1 MTGLGTGKQLAEL
14 LAVGATDSQLA
25 PLIHEAD
32 LTDVQISALTLDSR
46 TVQPGMLFFA
56 RSGVAHRG
64 CDFILDA
71 QAKGAA
77 AVVVAAADWQAGF
90 TGQNQ
95 VTIPVIQAED
105 TDAATGA
112 IAAQFYGQPGK
123 QLKVIGVTGTNGK
136 TSCAHYIAQG
146 LNALGETTAL
156 IGTVGNGLL
165 DDLQPATHTTPDAIS
180 LQALLAEFVETGAT
194 AVVME
199 VSSHALDQQRVAGLK
214 FDLAAFTNLSR
225 DHLDYHGDMQGYF
238 SAKARLFT
246 ELQVPRQVINLDD
259 EYGQRLQAL
268 ATGSS
273 VTTFGENTGAA
284 VVASDVNLNSK
295 GIAAELKTPWGAL
308 QIHSP
313 LLGRFNLSNLLL
325 TVSALGELG
334 FSASKIAAAIAN
346 IHAVP
351 GRMQAVQSKL
361 PLILVDYAHTPDAL
375 EKALQALVDY
385 CQGDLVCVFG
395 CGGDRDNGKR
405 PQMAKVAET
414 LADTLVVTSDNPRT
428 EEPESIIDMVVAG
441 LQAETRF
448 VRIADRRAAI
458 EHAVVLLKAEDILL
472 IAGKGHEDYQEINGV
487 RFPFDDVEVARSALN
502 HTSKHGSEGEQ
513 R

>member
-14 LAVGATDSQLA
+14 LAIGVADSQLA
-25 PLIHEAD
+25 PLIHDAD
-32 LTDVQISALTLDSR
+32 LTNVQISALTLDSR
-46 TVQPGMLFFA
+46 MVQPGMLFFA

-77 AVVVAAADWQAGF
+77 AVVVAATDWQAGF
-90 TGQNQ
+90 SGQDE
-95 VTIPVIQAED
+95 VTVPVIQVVD
-105 TDAATGA
+105 IDAATGA
-112 IAAQFYGQPGK
+112 IAAQFYGQPG
-123 QLKVIGVTGTNGK
+123 QRLKVIGVTGTNGK

-146 LNALGETTAL
+146 LNALGEKTAL

-165 DDLQPATHTTPDAIS
+165 DGLKPATHTTPDAIS
-180 LQALLAEFVETGAT
+180 LQALLADFVAAGAT

-225 DHLDYHGDMQGYF
+225 DHLDYHGDMQAYF

-259 EYGQRLQAL
+259 EYGQKLQVL
-268 ATGSS
+268 AIGDS
-273 VTTFGENTGAA
+273 VTTFGESTSAA
-284 VVASDVNLNSK
+284 VVASNIELSSK
-295 GIAAELKTPWGAL
+295 GIAAELKTPWGSL

-325 TVSALGELG
+325 TVSALGELD
-334 FSASKIAAAIAN
+334 FSASQIESAVAN

-351 GRMQAVQSKL
+351 GRMQAVQSAL
-361 PLILVDYAHTPDAL
+361 PVVLVDYAHTPDAL
-375 EKALQALVDY
+375 EKALQALMDY

-405 PQMAKVAET
+405 PQMAKVAEA

-428 EEPESIIDMVVAG
+428 EEPETIIDMVVAG
-441 LQAETRF
+441 LKAETRF
-448 VRIADRRAAI
+448 VRIADRREAI
-458 EHAVVLLKAEDILL
+458 EHAIAALKEEDILL
-472 IAGKGHEDYQEINGV
+472 IAGKGHEDYQEVNGV
-487 RFPFDDVEVARSALN
+487 RLPFDDVEVARSAMN
-502 HTSKHGSEGEQ
+502 NISRVTSEGEQ